1 MQEWKGF
8 LPANAI
14 VMAKSTGV
22 AVSTGVA
29 KPGVKPGQKPRAK
42 NSAAPAAAQTSSAT
56 RPPSTQN
63 NTAPTAQSISTV
75 SKLIFVG
82 DAIQGQASQLLDRMI
97 EAMGVQRA
105 NVSIVAPEAAAALEL
120 NEPSIIVALGEKA
133 LRSLL
138 QAESSVAPLLNES
151 FDGLRSRFHAYRG
164 SQLISVFHP
173 SELIKSPQ
181 LKKDVW
187 TDLQKVVKEMGIA
200 IPKRN

>member
-14 VMAKSTGV
+14 VMARS
-22 AVSTGVA
+22 
-29 KPGVKPGQKPRAK
+29 GVKPGQKPRAK
-42 NSAAPAAAQTSSAT
+42 NSSTTNAAPMTPSATQTSST
-56 RPPSTQN
+56 TQSSPARMN
-63 NTAPTAQSISTV
+63 PAPTAQPISTA

-97 EAMGVQRA
+97 EAMGVPRA
-105 NVSIVAPEAAAALEL
+105 NVSIVAPEAATSLEL

-133 LRSLL
+133 LRALL
-138 QAESSVAPLLNES
+138 QAESSAASLLNEP

-173 SELIKSPQ
+173 SELIKSPL